1 MSEVNIPSRSLS
13 LILSQSDLTD
23 TELLYIADA
32 IYLAECGQHH
42 SQAVECFQRHKKM
55 GLNGSFVRA
64 LQQRNIDPDT
74 ATKVVTQT
82 IDLLA

>member
-1 MSEVNIPSRSLS
+1 MSEVSIPSRSLS
-13 LILSQSDLTD
+13 LILSQSGLTD
-23 TELLYIADA
+23 NELLYIADA
-32 IYLAECGQHH
+32 VYLAEYGPQHA
-42 SQAVECFQRHKKM
+42 QAVQCFQRHKSVH
-55 GLNGSFVRA
+55 LNGSFTRA